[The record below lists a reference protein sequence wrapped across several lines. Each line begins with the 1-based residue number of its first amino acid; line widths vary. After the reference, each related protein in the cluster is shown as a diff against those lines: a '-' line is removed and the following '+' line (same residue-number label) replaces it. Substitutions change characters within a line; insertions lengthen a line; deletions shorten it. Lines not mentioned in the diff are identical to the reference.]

1 MLLKLLR
8 ILGLAYCVLLVYASL
23 MPFDLS
29 SGEHID
35 KNIHILWNGWPINPD
50 SRISGS
56 DLVSNLALYIPLGW
70 FVMVGCRLSNIGIA
84 FSMVGSVILC
94 SMLSLL
100 IEVVQIFSAFRI
112 ASAADWLLNTISGG
126 MGAVIGSVQGRD
138 RWTRG
143 FAWLKLTWR
152 KHPVDI
158 AALVLAGMLLS
169 DALVPYM
176 PTILL
181 KQVWRSL
188 QRSHFDLF
196 EGLAVHP
203 WHWWLFTRVL
213 VYAVL
218 TVLLINWRG
227 EKAGLGKGVRAV
239 IGIACFAFCLEVAKL
254 LIVTRS
260 SNIANLATS
269 WTGCCL
275 GVGIYY
281 WRPQGIDRRQQLEL
295 SIALL
300 LTYVFYLAWTP
311 FDFSW
316 SNDRFQRFFLSHV
329 QMLPFYHYAMGAT
342 LDHARLFVQS
352 IFLQGMLVYLL
363 KMRFGWFQSRC
374 SGIACAA
381 CVCGVLGM
389 LQEGGQLFLPT
400 RTPSMT
406 DIYCFALGGALGGWI
421 ESPDEHHAH
430 S

>member
-1 MLLKLLR
+1 
-8 ILGLAYCVLLVYASL
+8 

-29 SGEHID
+29 SGEHIGE
-35 KNIHILWNGWPINPD
+35 NIRSFWNHWPINPD

-70 FVMVGCRLSNIGIA
+70 LVMVGCRLANIGIV
-84 FSMVGSVILC
+84 FSMVFSVILC
-94 SMLSLL
+94 SLLSFF
-100 IEVVQIFSAFRI
+100 IEAVQIFSAFRI

-126 MGAVIGSVQGRD
+126 IGAVIGSVRGREL
-138 RWTRG
+138 WNRG
-143 FAWLKLTWR
+143 LTWLKIAWR

-158 AALVLAGMLLS
+158 AALVLAGMLLA

-227 EKAGLGKGVRAV
+227 EKAGLVKGVRTV
-239 IGIACFAFCLEVAKL
+239 MVIACFAFCLEFAKL
-254 LIVTRS
+254 MIVSRS
-260 SNIANLATS
+260 INIANLATS

-275 GVGIYY
+275 GVGICY
-281 WRPQGIDRRQQLEL
+281 WGPTKIEKRNKLEL
-295 SIALL
+295 SIVLL

-316 SNDRFQRFFLSHV
+316 SHERFQRVFSSHV
-329 QMLPFYHYAMGAT
+329 QLLLFYHYAMGAT

-352 IFLQGMLVYLL
+352 VLLQGLFVYLL

-381 CVCGVLGM
+381 CACGILGM
-389 LQEGGQLFLPT
+389 LQEGGQLFLST